1 MSKGALSTVTPSI
14 FVSNKFYVRD
24 LELAKLVINDSK
36 NLFLHNHFVLHKSV
50 DVSTF
55 ANMLHS
61 VIAYTMPSIVI
72 NVVYTK
78 IVMCLMLPCVSKLV
92 VQ

>member
-36 NLFLHNHFVLHKSV
+36 NLFLHNHFVLH
-50 DVSTF
+50 
-55 ANMLHS
+55 
-61 VIAYTMPSIVI
+61 
-72 NVVYTK
+72 
-78 IVMCLMLPCVSKLV
+78 
-92 VQ
+92 

>member
-1 MSKGALSTVTPSI
+1 MSKGALSTVKPSI

-61 VIAYTMPSIVI
+61 SNCLYNA
-72 NVVYTK
+72 VYSDK
-78 IVMCLMLPCVSKLV
+78 RCLY
-92 VQ
+92 

>member
-50 DVSTF
+50 DVPTF
-55 ANMLHS
+55 TALLHS
-61 VIAYTMPSIVI
+61 SNCLYNA
-72 NVVYTK
+72 VYSGK
-78 IVMCLMLPCVSKLV
+78 RCLH
-92 VQ
+92 

>member
-1 MSKGALSTVTPSI
+1 MSKGALSTVKPSI

-50 DVSTF
+50 DVPAFTT
-55 ANMLHS
+55 MLHS
-61 VIAYTMPSIVI
+61 SNCLYSA
-72 NVVYTK
+72 VYSDK
-78 IVMCLMLPCVSKLV
+78 RCLY
-92 VQ
+92 